1 MSNIRKQFGVRLYQL
16 RTEAGMTQAK
26 LAQKADLSLDLIS
39 RIERGDR
46 SPSFDSIEKISDALK
61 IPLVQLFNFR
71 SEEITALAETSHES
85 FELWRLLKDKQSKQV
100 RKILDIAKIIFQ

>member
-46 SPSFDSIEKISDALK
+46 SPSFESIEKISDALR

-71 SEEITALAETSHES
+71 SEEITALAETTHES
-85 FELWRLLKDKQSKQV
+85 FELNV
-100 RKILDIAKIIFQ
+100 AGNGFE